1 MTQLPTPFEFFPP
14 KNDEQ
19 VETFKRTR
27 DRLAALK
34 PEYMSVTFGAGG
46 STRAR
51 TRETVFN
58 IQREAGISAAPHI
71 SCMSEDI
78 DSINEL
84 LDSYRQNEIERLV
97 VLRGDKP
104 SGRRK
109 RRLRLRHRSGQ
120 AYPSRITATS
130 SR

>member
-1 MTQLPTPFEFFPP
+1 MSLSPQLSFEFFPP

-19 VETFKRTR
+19 VELFKRTR

-46 STRAR
+46 STRSR

-58 IQREAGISAAPHI
+58 IQRETGIPAAPHI

-78 DSINEL
+78 DSIDDDSEDANASEAQGRKTIQ
-84 LDSYRQNEIERLV
+84 LD
-97 VLRGDKP
+97 P
-104 SGRRK
+104 
-109 RRLRLRHRSGQ
+109 
-120 AYPSRITATS
+120 
-130 SR
+130 